1 MTMCHM
7 AVVNRTYGFRS
18 ALAAASGFNRLD
30 LVKLR
35 YPSLRN
41 FAKKPSG
48 EEGNSDS
55 KLASCKYWDT
65 TVGMLMVGIS
75 VILSATDQ
83 KIDAWKTGGLIYS
96 FPASTYHLM
105 YQLEERIHFA
115 TNRHLSSPVS
125 KTVLNDDVIS
135 CTAGMQTLWTE
146 SKDSYPAFTIMQTT
160 DVANSK
166 LTIFINHRTAIGGSV
181 YPHRLDTV
189 PSSGAARRLQLLIR
203 RSSRALRGEGRVRR
217 DRLRYPCRTT
227 RRRRGNDLPALR
239 TWI

>member
-1 MTMCHM
+1 VT
-7 AVVNRTYGFRS
+7 
-18 ALAAASGFNRLD
+18 ASGFNRLD

-35 YPSLRN
+35 YPSLSN
-41 FAKKPSG
+41 FAKNLPEK
-48 EEGNSDS
+48 EGNSDP
-55 KLASCKYWDT
+55 KLLLCKHWDT
-65 TVGMLMVGIS
+65 TVEMLMDEIS
-75 VILSATDQ
+75 VILSADQ

-203 RSSRALRGEGRVRR
+203 RSSRALRGEGRVLR
-217 DRLRYPCRTT
+217 DRLLYPCRTI
-227 RRRRGNDLPALR
+227 RRRRGNDLLALR